1 MRAKAAA
8 ARFGEL
14 YEISKADWVRE
25 VTEASNSAT
34 VVAHLYE
41 DGIVECRVMEVCVCP
56 RTMFVLCSLFL
67 LYLRDCS
74 HLRGY
79 LKAMLSD

>member
-41 DGIVECRVMEVCVCP
+41 DGIVECRVMEVGMAQSVDVVSP
-56 RTMFVLCSLFL
+56 FFRRQKVLTAC
-67 LYLRDCS
+67 
-74 HLRGY
+74 
-79 LKAMLSD
+79 LSNSMIPLDRI

>member
-1 MRAKAAA
+1 MKAKAAA

-25 VTEASNSAT
+25 VTDGSKSAC

-41 DGIVECRVMEVCVCP
+41 DGIVECRVMEASSWCC
-56 RTMFVLCSLFL
+56 RCYRSCMIS
-67 LYLRDCS
+67 
-74 HLRGY
+74 G
-79 LKAMLSD
+79 